1 MKKLLFMLVVA
12 CSTAVAVAQNT
23 RVIKGAVVDKNGNPL
38 PGAVVEATNGAEST
52 VVDADGTF
60 SLEVPV
66 WLKSIT
72 AKYAGMRDKKLSTNR
87 NDHVFYMSKKTQ
99 GHWFANLS
107 YGACLDG
114 DATYYSRIGIMGGYY
129 ASWGAYARIMPST
142 VSGVPSFS
150 VGVMKNIKNKVI
162 PYLGL
167 GLTEGLNYV
176 SGYSSSYYNYYSNS
190 YQTMWYDGYWY
201 GEITGQ
207 VDIGALVNVS
217 SKFHINVGY
226 SINFELNHEFIVG
239 VGYTF

>member
-1 MKKLLFMLVVA
+1 MKKLLFVLVVA
-12 CSTAVAVAQNT
+12 CSSIVALAQST

-60 SLEVPV
+60 SLEVPI

-107 YGACLDG
+107 YGACIDDDG
-114 DATYYSRIGIMGGYY
+114 YYYSRIGVMAGYY

-142 VSGVPSFS
+142 VTGIPSVS
-150 VGVMKNIKNKVI
+150 VGVMKNIKNRVI

-167 GLTEGLNYV
+167 GLTEGLYYKPEYTN
-176 SGYSSSYYNYYSNS
+176 SWYSSFSDSWHTYTYG
-190 YQTMWYDGYWY
+190 GYWC
-201 GEITGQ
+201 GDITGQ
-207 VDIGALVNVS
+207 VDIGVLVNVS

-226 SINFELNHEFIVG
+226 SINFEPNHEFIVG
-239 VGYTF
+239 MGYTF

>member
-1 MKKLLFMLVVA
+1 MKKLLLMLVVA
-12 CSTAVAVAQNT
+12 CSSIVAVAQNT

-60 SLEVPV
+60 SLEVPI

-87 NDHVFYMSKKTQ
+87 NDHVFYMSKKSQ

-107 YGACLDG
+107 YGACLDE
-114 DATYYSRIGIMGGYY
+114 DANYYSRIGVMAGYY
-129 ASWGAYARIMPST
+129 ASWGAYARIMPSIET
-142 VSGVPSFS
+142 GIPSFT

-167 GLTEGLNYV
+167 GLTEGL
-176 SGYSSSYYNYYSNS
+176 YY
-190 YQTMWYDGYWY
+190 YDGYYSSRWR
-201 GEITGQ
+201 GDLTGQ

-226 SINFELNHEFIVG
+226 SFNFKLSSEFIVG

>member
-60 SLEVPV
+60 SLEVPI

-107 YGACLDG
+107 YGACLDE
-114 DATYYSRIGIMGGYY
+114 DATYYSRIGVMAGYY

-167 GLTEGLNYV
+167 GLTEGLY
-176 SGYSSSYYNYYSNS
+176 YESYYSYYSH
-190 YQTMWYDGYWY
+190 YFYEYWD

-239 VGYTF
+239 MGYTF

>member
-1 MKKLLFMLVVA
+1 MKKLLLMLVVA
-12 CSTAVAVAQNT
+12 CSSIVAVAQNT
-23 RVIKGAVVDKNGNPL
+23 RVIKGAVVDKKGNPL

-60 SLEVPV
+60 SLEVPI

-87 NDHVFYMSKKTQ
+87 NDYVFYMSKKTQ

-107 YGACLDG
+107 YGACIDYDG
-114 DATYYSRIGIMGGYY
+114 YYYSRIGVMAGYY

-150 VGVMKNIKNKVI
+150 VGVMKNIKNRVI

-167 GLTEGLNYV
+167 GLTQGL
-176 SGYSSSYYNYYSNS
+176 YY
-190 YQTMWYDGYWY
+190 YDGYYYDGYYYESGWEED
-201 GEITGQ
+201 GLTAQ
-207 VDIGALVNVS
+207 VDIGALVNIS
-217 SKFHINVGY
+217 SKFHMNVGY
-226 SINFELNHEFIVG
+226 SINFYEISHEFIVG

>member
-1 MKKLLFMLVVA
+1 MKKLLLMLVVA
-12 CSTAVAVAQNT
+12 CSSIVAVAQNT

-60 SLEVPV
+60 SLEVPI

-87 NDHVFYMSKKTQ
+87 NDHVFYMSKKSQ

-107 YGACLDG
+107 YGACLDE
-114 DATYYSRIGIMGGYY
+114 DANYYSRIGVMAGYY
-129 ASWGAYARIMPST
+129 ASWGAYARIMPSIET
-142 VSGVPSFS
+142 GIPSFT

-167 GLTEGLNYV
+167 GLTEGL
-176 SGYSSSYYNYYSNS
+176 YY
-190 YQTMWYDGYWY
+190 YDGYYSSRWR
-201 GEITGQ
+201 GDLTGQ

-226 SINFELNHEFIVG
+226 SFNFELSSEFIVG

>member
-1 MKKLLFMLVVA
+1 MKKLLFVLVVA
-12 CSTAVAVAQNT
+12 CSSIVALAQNT

-60 SLEVPV
+60 SLEVPI

-99 GHWFANLS
+99 GHWFANFS
-107 YGACLDG
+107 YGACFSNQTD
-114 DATYYSRIGIMGGYY
+114 YYSRIGVMAGYY

-142 VSGVPSFS
+142 ETGIPSFS
-150 VGVMKNIKNKVI
+150 VGVMKNIKNRVI
-162 PYLGL
+162 PYLGF
-167 GLTEGLNYV
+167 GVTEALEYCYGCNSLHGRV
-176 SGYSSSYYNYYSNS
+176 S
-190 YQTMWYDGYWY
+190 
-201 GEITGQ
+201 GQ

-226 SINFELNHEFIVG
+226 SINFELTHELIVG

>member
-1 MKKLLFMLVVA
+1 MKKLLLMLVVA
-12 CSTAVAVAQNT
+12 CSSIVAVAQNT

-60 SLEVPV
+60 SLEVPI

-87 NDHVFYMSKKTQ
+87 NDHVFYMSKKSQ

-107 YGACLDG
+107 YGACLDE
-114 DATYYSRIGIMGGYY
+114 DANYYSRIGVMAGYY

-142 VSGVPSFS
+142 ETGIPSFT
-150 VGVMKNIKNKVI
+150 VGVMKNINNRVI

-167 GLTEGLNYV
+167 GLTEGL
-176 SGYSSSYYNYYSNS
+176 YYN
-190 YQTMWYDGYWY
+190 DGYYWS
-201 GEITGQ
+201 GWDGDLTGQ
-207 VDIGALVNVS
+207 VDIGALVNIS
-217 SKFHINVGY
+217 SKFHMNVGY
-226 SINFELNHEFIVG
+226 SINFELSHEFIVG

>member
-12 CSTAVAVAQNT
+12 CSSIIAVAQNT

-60 SLEVPV
+60 TLEVPI

-99 GHWFANLS
+99 GHWFANFS
-107 YGACLDG
+107 YGACFDDYG
-114 DATYYSRIGIMGGYY
+114 FYSRFGVMGGYY

-142 VSGVPSFS
+142 RDGKPSFT

-162 PYLGL
+162 PYLGF
-167 GLTEGLNYV
+167 GLTEG
-176 SGYSSSYYNYYSNS
+176 YYY
-190 YQTMWYDGYWY
+190 WYDDWY
-201 GEITGQ
+201 DDWSDDLTGQ

-226 SINFELNHEFIVG
+226 SISFELNHELIVG

>member
-1 MKKLLFMLVVA
+1 MKKLLLMLVVA
-12 CSTAVAVAQNT
+12 CSSIVAVAQNT

-60 SLEVPV
+60 SLEVPI

-87 NDHVFYMSKKTQ
+87 NDHVFYMSKKSQ
-99 GHWFANLS
+99 AHWFANLS

-114 DATYYSRIGIMGGYY
+114 GDYYSRIGVMAGYY
-129 ASWGAYARIMPST
+129 ASWGAYARIMPSIET
-142 VSGVPSFS
+142 GIPSFT
-150 VGVMKNIKNKVI
+150 VGVMKNINNRVI

-167 GLTEGLNYV
+167 GLTECLDYEV
-176 SGYSSSYYNYYSNS
+176 L
-190 YQTMWYDGYWY
+190 
-201 GEITGQ
+201 TGQ
-207 VDIGALVNVS
+207 VDIGALVNIS
-217 SKFHINVGY
+217 SKFHMNVGY
-226 SINFELNHEFIVG
+226 SIHFYELSHEFIVG

>member
-1 MKKLLFMLVVA
+1 MKKLLFVLVVA
-12 CSTAVAVAQNT
+12 CSSIVALAQNT

-60 SLEVPV
+60 SLEVPI

-87 NDHVFYMSKKTQ
+87 NDHVFYMSKK
-99 GHWFANLS
+99 GYWFANLS
-107 YGACLDG
+107 YGACIDEDG
-114 DATYYSRIGIMGGYY
+114 CYYSRIGVMAGYY

-142 VSGVPSFS
+142 VSGIPSVS
-150 VGVMKNIKNKVI
+150 VGVMKNIKNRVI

-167 GLTEGLNYV
+167 GLTEGL
-176 SGYSSSYYNYYSNS
+176 YYQQKYTNS
-190 YQTMWYDGYWY
+190 WYDSYTHSWYTYSYGGYWRD
-201 GEITGQ
+201 GDITGQ

-226 SINFELNHEFIVG
+226 SINFDLNHEFIVG
-239 VGYTF
+239 MGYTF

>member
-60 SLEVPV
+60 SLEVPI

-107 YGACLDG
+107 YGACLGG

-167 GLTEGLNYV
+167 GLTEGLNYYNGYYR
-176 SGYSSSYYNYYSNS
+176 SG
-190 YQTMWYDGYWY
+190 WD
-201 GEITGQ
+201 GEIIRGQ

>member
-1 MKKLLFMLVVA
+1 MKKLLLMLVVA
-12 CSTAVAVAQNT
+12 CSSIVAVAQNT
-23 RVIKGAVVDKNGNPL
+23 RVIKGAVVDKDGNPL

-60 SLEVPV
+60 SLEIPI

-72 AKYAGMRDKKLSTNR
+72 AKYAGMKDKKLSTNR

-107 YGACLDG
+107 YGACIDDNG
-114 DATYYSRIGIMGGYY
+114 DYYSRIGVMAGYY

-142 VSGVPSFS
+142 VTGTPSFT
-150 VGVMKNIKNKVI
+150 VGVMKNIKNRVI
-162 PYLGL
+162 PYLGFGL
-167 GLTEGLNYV
+167 GSSPYNWGN
-176 SGYSSSYYNYYSNS
+176 GYRDDY
-190 YQTMWYDGYWY
+190 
-201 GEITGQ
+201 ITGQ

-226 SINFELNHEFIVG
+226 SINFEYSHEFIVG

>member
-12 CSTAVAVAQNT
+12 CSSVIALAQNT

-60 SLEVPV
+60 SLEVPI

-107 YGACLDG
+107 YGACIDR
-114 DATYYSRIGIMGGYY
+114 DDYYYSRIGVMAGYY

-142 VSGVPSFS
+142 VTGIPSVS
-150 VGVMKNIKNKVI
+150 VGVMKNIKNRVI

-167 GLTEGLNYV
+167 GLTEGLEYCPE
-176 SGYSSSYYNYYSNS
+176 YSWSYYDYYSKT
-190 YQTMWYDGYWY
+190 YKQVRYDGYWSGY
-201 GEITGQ
+201 ITGQ

-226 SINFELNHEFIVG
+226 SISFRLNHEFIVG

>member
-1 MKKLLFMLVVA
+1 MKKLLFVLVVA
-12 CSTAVAVAQNT
+12 CSSIVALAQNT

-60 SLEVPV
+60 TLEVPI

-107 YGACLDG
+107 YGACIDNDG
-114 DATYYSRIGIMGGYY
+114 YYYSRIGVMAGYY

-142 VSGVPSFS
+142 VTGIPSIS
-150 VGVMKNIKNKVI
+150 VGVMKNIKNRVI

-167 GLTEGLNYV
+167 GLTEGLE
-176 SGYSSSYYNYYSNS
+176 YSPEYSWSYYDSYSKT
-190 YQTMWYDGYWY
+190 YKQVWYDGYWSGY
-201 GEITGQ
+201 ITGQ

-226 SINFELNHEFIVG
+226 SINFDLNHEFIVG

>member
-1 MKKLLFMLVVA
+1 MKKLLLMLVVA
-12 CSTAVAVAQNT
+12 CSSIVAVAQNT

-60 SLEVPV
+60 SLEVPI

-87 NDHVFYMSKKTQ
+87 NDHVFYMSKKSQ

-107 YGACLDG
+107 YGACIDDDG
-114 DATYYSRIGIMGGYY
+114 DYYSRIGVMAGYY
-129 ASWGAYARIMPST
+129 ASWGAYVRIMPSIET
-142 VSGVPSFS
+142 GIPSS
-150 VGVMKNIKNKVI
+150 TVGVMKNINNRVI

-167 GLTEGLNYV
+167 GLTQGL
-176 SGYSSSYYNYYSNS
+176 YY
-190 YQTMWYDGYWY
+190 YDGYYWSAWR
-201 GEITGQ
+201 GGLTGQ
-207 VDIGALVNVS
+207 ADIGALVNIS
-217 SKFHINVGY
+217 SKFHMNVGY
-226 SINFELNHEFIVG
+226 SINFELSHEFIFG

>member
-1 MKKLLFMLVVA
+1 MKKLLLMLVVA
-12 CSTAVAVAQNT
+12 CSSIVAVAQNT

-60 SLEVPV
+60 SLEVPI

-87 NDHVFYMSKKTQ
+87 NDHVFYMSKKSQ

-107 YGACLDG
+107 YGACLDE
-114 DATYYSRIGIMGGYY
+114 DANYYSRIGVMAGYY

-142 VSGVPSFS
+142 ETGIPSFTI
-150 VGVMKNIKNKVI
+150 GVMKNINNRVI

-167 GLTEGLNYV
+167 GLTEGLYYYYGWYW
-176 SGYSSSYYNYYSNS
+176 SG
-190 YQTMWYDGYWY
+190 WEGYL
-201 GEITGQ
+201 TGQ

-226 SINFELNHEFIVG
+226 SINFEASHEFIVG